1 MNRSSVSRSFSSMR
15 LTSGKSEERATLTSL
30 HQA

>member
-1 MNRSSVSRSFSSMR
+1 MR
-15 LTSGKSEERATLTSL
+15 LTSGKSEERATPTSL